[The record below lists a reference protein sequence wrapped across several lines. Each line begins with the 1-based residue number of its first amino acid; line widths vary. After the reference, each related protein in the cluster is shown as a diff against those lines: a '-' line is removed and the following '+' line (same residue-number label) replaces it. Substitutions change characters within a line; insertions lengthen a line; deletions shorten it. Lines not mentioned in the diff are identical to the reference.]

1 MAENSTIR
9 LSNRFDFSQH
19 KSFSTQCEQLL
30 AIETLKELYIDFSQ
44 VQYLDSSALG
54 MLVLLAKKASTQ
66 GVTVTLKG
74 AQGTA
79 KDILEMANMHKLFVI
94 G

>member
-1 MAENSTIR
+1 MSENSTIR

-19 KSFSTQCEQLL
+19 KVFSGQCEEIFANTNLRQLDL
-30 AIETLKELYIDFSQ
+30 DFSQ

-54 MLVLLAKKASTQ
+54 MLVLLAKKAAAH
-66 GVTVTLKG
+66 GVVVKLRG

-79 KDILEMANMHKLFVI
+79 KDILDMANMHKLFVI
-94 G
+94 E

>member
-1 MAENSTIR
+1 
-9 LSNRFDFSQH
+9 
-19 KSFSTQCEQLL
+19 
-30 AIETLKELYIDFSQ
+30 
-44 VQYLDSSALG
+44 
-54 MLVLLAKKASTQ
+54 MLVLLAKKASNQ
-66 GVTVTLKG
+66 GVTVTLRG

>member
-1 MAENSTIR
+1 MAENTTIR

-19 KSFSTQCEQLL
+19 KSFSTQVEQLL
-30 AIETLKELYIDFSQ
+30 ANDTLKQLDIDFSQ

-54 MLVLLAKKASTQ
+54 MLVLLAKKATNQ
-66 GVTVTLKG
+66 GVTVTLRG

-79 KDILEMANMHKLFVI
+79 KDILEMANMHKLFQI